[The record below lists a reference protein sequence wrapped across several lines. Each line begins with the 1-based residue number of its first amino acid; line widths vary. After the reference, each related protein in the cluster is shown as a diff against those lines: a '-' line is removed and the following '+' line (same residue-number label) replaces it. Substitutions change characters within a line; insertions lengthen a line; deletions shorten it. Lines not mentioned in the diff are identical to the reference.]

1 MIPKRQYYHQFPPRQ
16 YFPPN
21 NIRRNIPIR
30 RMNIRPPIRY
40 PERPRQNIVP
50 NYNLKR
56 IDENFVVSLPES
68 SSQRS
73 KEA

>member
-21 NIRRNIPIR
+21 KIRRNIPFR

-50 NYNLKR
+50 NYNLRR
-56 IDENFVVSLPES
+56 IDENFVVSAPES